1 MNDIYE
7 YKARKY
13 KYKYLKLKREYMGEG
28 GAWGRVTKNKVR
40 NILDMKLLPIDKSKI
55 KEINNSKA
63 ASNEQ
68 KNFRKKLIS
77 LRNSIDISD
86 NINNIIYGNIY
97 YYDIFYHGNEPL
109 VFTDKMKKSN
119 SKQAKLI
126 INDEISLKIHKKNK
140 NEDKNYINIIPN
152 DISIVSYDIS
162 YRKYLNYIFKKID
175 TISYPPLILLHF
187 CNIYKRNK
195 SLQEEEWKSNYNKPG
210 HEHEYNFFN
219 DVNTIVKD
227 YQLYKEFTDLN
238 EATKHKFYENLKKY
252 NIKRG
257 NKTDT
262 YTMSDLFSFI
272 FLQSNDNPD
281 NFHNCIKNI
290 HYYSIAM
297 IINHL
302 YVNFT
307 DFFIIVENT
316 TDKNSQQLPA
326 LFENLVKQY
335 NNHEIEKVSFLEQ
348 FDKIISLIK
357 E

>member
-68 KNFRKKLIS
+68 KNFKKKLIS

-86 NINNIIYGNIY
+86 NIIYGNIY

-152 DISIVSYDIS
+152 DISIESYDIS
-162 YRKYLNYIFKKID
+162 YRKYLNYIFKRID

-195 SLQEEEWKSNYNKPG
+195 SLQEEEWKSKYKDIYND
-210 HEHEYNFFN
+210 E
-219 DVNTIVKD
+219 NTTVKD
-227 YQLYKEFTDLN
+227 YELYSEFTDLN
-238 EATKHKFYENLKKY
+238 EATKNKFNNNLENY

-257 NKTDT
+257 NNTDT

-297 IINHL
+297 IINYL

-316 TDKNSQQLPA
+316 TNNNSQQLPA